1 MTIESRRN
9 KMIFNIVIISTQ
21 QNKNIERL
29 ILHGFLN
36 EKEHKDIV
44 EAEAMLAD
52 NSPHYFDCRIVIQHP
67 YDLVRLASIFGKLEV
82 SVYNGKPSIFL
93 KDWESA

>member
-1 MTIESRRN
+1 
-9 KMIFNIVIISTQ
+9 MIFNIVIISTQ

-82 SVYNGKPSIFL
+82 SVYNGKPSIYL

>member
-1 MTIESRRN
+1 
-9 KMIFNIVIISTQ
+9 MIFNIVIISTQ

>member
-1 MTIESRRN
+1 
-9 KMIFNIVIISTQ
+9 MIFNLVTISTQ
-21 QNKNIERL
+21 QNKHIERL

-36 EKEHKDIV
+36 EKEHKDKV
-44 EAEAMLAD
+44 EAEAMLED
-52 NSPHYFDCRIVIQHP
+52 NSSHYFDCRIAIHHP

-82 SVYNGKPSIFL
+82 SVYNGKPSIYL

>member
-1 MTIESRRN
+1 
-9 KMIFNIVIISTQ
+9 MIFNIVIISTQ

-67 YDLVRLASIFGKLEV
+67 YDLVRLASIFCKLEV

>member
-1 MTIESRRN
+1 
-9 KMIFNIVIISTQ
+9 MIFNLVTISTQ
-21 QNKNIERL
+21 QNKHIERL

-36 EKEHKDIV
+36 EKEHKDKV
-44 EAEAMLAD
+44 EAMLED
-52 NSPHYFDCRIVIQHP
+52 NSAHYLDLKIAMHHP

>member
-1 MTIESRRN
+1 
-9 KMIFNIVIISTQ
+9 MIFNIVIISTQ

-67 YDLVRLASIFGKLEV
+67 YDLVRLASIFGKLEL